1 MKRWKVGCREAS
13 APRGTATG
21 ARAVPWRSWTR
32 ARGRIRSTTGRTTR
46 PRPTTDLDRPRR
58 FRRWPG
64 WRATE
69 NSGPTALLPVIRR
82 RGGPEYADG
91 KDPLRFNNWM
101 KRSATGA
108 VLTGITI
115 GLQRALEDPRK
126 QPPFVIV
133 ASDEPGD
140 PDGPIDLRFDPD
152 SPADTVA
159 VIRRP
164 TAGEDGTT
172 RTPSP

>member
-1 MKRWKVGCREAS
+1 MGGVGT
-13 APRGTATG
+13 PRDGHRRQGGT
-21 ARAVPWRSWTR
+21 VEIVDES
-32 ARGRIRSTTGRTTR
+32 
-46 PRPTTDLDRPRR
+46 PRPDPVDE
-58 FRRWPG
+58 G
-64 WRATE
+64 SDHA
-69 NSGPTALLPVIRR
+69 PTADHGPAAD
-82 RGGPEYADG
+82 GGASGHGREGVDGVLAPDRTAAADPTGGAEPEYADG

-108 VLTGITI
+108 VLTGITL

-164 TAGEDGTT
+164 AAGEGGEAP
-172 RTPSP
+172 TPSS

>member
-1 MKRWKVGCREAS
+1 MEIVDES
-13 APRGTATG
+13 
-21 ARAVPWRSWTR
+21 
-32 ARGRIRSTTGRTTR
+32 
-46 PRPTTDLDRPRR
+46 PRPDPVDDGSDDAPTADLGPATDEGAPADDQDGLDGVPGPDRPAA
-58 FRRWPG
+58 G
-64 WRATE
+64 D
-69 NSGPTALLPVIRR
+69 PT
-82 RGGPEYADG
+82 GGAEPDYADG

-115 GLQRALEDPRK
+115 GLQRALEDPKK

-140 PDGPIDLRFDPD
+140 PDGPIELRFDPD

-164 TAGEDGTT
+164 ATGEGGEAPA
-172 RTPSP
+172 PSS

>member
-1 MKRWKVGCREAS
+1 VEIVDESPRPDPVDEGSDHAPTADHGPATDGGAS
-13 APRGTATG
+13 ADDHDGVDG
-21 ARAVPWRSWTR
+21 VP
-32 ARGRIRSTTGRTTR
+32 APDRTTAG
-46 PRPTTDLDRPRR
+46 D
-58 FRRWPG
+58 
-64 WRATE
+64 
-69 NSGPTALLPVIRR
+69 PTA
-82 RGGPEYADG
+82 GAEPEYADG

-164 TAGEDGTT
+164 ATGEGGEAQP
-172 RTPSP
+172 PSS

>member
-1 MKRWKVGCREAS
+1 VEIVDES
-13 APRGTATG
+13 
-21 ARAVPWRSWTR
+21 
-32 ARGRIRSTTGRTTR
+32 
-46 PRPTTDLDRPRR
+46 PRPDPVDD
-58 FRRWPG
+58 G
-64 WRATE
+64 SDDA
-69 NSGPTALLPVIRR
+69 PTADHGPPTDDGAPADDQDGVDGVPAPDRTAAGDPT
-82 RGGPEYADG
+82 GGAEPDYADG

-101 KRSATGA
+101 KHSATGA

-115 GLQRALEDPRK
+115 GLQRALEDPKK

-164 TAGEDGTT
+164 AAGEGGEAPA
-172 RTPSP
+172 PSS

>member
-1 MKRWKVGCREAS
+1 MEIVDES
-13 APRGTATG
+13 PRPDPVDDGPNHA
-21 ARAVPWRSWTR
+21 
-32 ARGRIRSTTGRTTR
+32 
-46 PRPTTDLDRPRR
+46 PTTDHGPATDHGASADGPDGVVGEFGPDRPAA
-58 FRRWPG
+58 G
-64 WRATE
+64 D
-69 NSGPTALLPVIRR
+69 PT
-82 RGGPEYADG
+82 GGAEPDYADG
-91 KDPLRFNNWM
+91 KDPRRFNTWM

-115 GLQRALEDPRK
+115 GLQRALEDPKK

-140 PDGPIDLRFDPD
+140 PDGPIELRFDPD

-164 TAGEDGTT
+164 AAGEDGEA
-172 RTPSP
+172 RPPSS

>member
-1 MKRWKVGCREAS
+1 VDIVDES
-13 APRGTATG
+13 PR
-21 ARAVPWRSWTR
+21 
-32 ARGRIRSTTGRTTR
+32 
-46 PRPTTDLDRPRR
+46 LDSVDA
-58 FRRWPG
+58 G
-64 WRATE
+64 SDHA
-69 NSGPTALLPVIRR
+69 PTADHGPATD
-82 RGGPEYADG
+82 GGAPADDREGEVGVPSSDRTAAGDPTAGAEPDYADG

-164 TAGEDGTT
+164 AAGEGGEAP
-172 RTPSP
+172 TPSS

>member
-1 MKRWKVGCREAS
+1 MLGGVGPLRDGHRRPGGTVEIVDES
-13 APRGTATG
+13 PRPDPVDDGPDHA
-21 ARAVPWRSWTR
+21 
-32 ARGRIRSTTGRTTR
+32 
-46 PRPTTDLDRPRR
+46 PTTDNGP
-58 FRRWPG
+58 
-64 WRATE
+64 ATNRGASADGRDGVDGE
-69 NSGPTALLPVIRR
+69 LGPDGTAAGDPTAEAE
-82 RGGPEYADG
+82 PEYADG

-164 TAGEDGTT
+164 AAGEDGEA
-172 RTPSP
+172 RTPSS